1 MSVLFLERSIIMTR
15 TKNIGLIL
23 KDKMGKWSS
32 YDIPL
37 LNECHLNNRL
47 VKSNELEGIFVIGS
61 LSTGLYIFSLYKNK
75 FIDLMGKRI
84 GMEEICEHFDRYKQ
98 TLI

>member
-1 MSVLFLERSIIMTR
+1 MMTG
-15 TKNIGLIL
+15 TKNIGLVL

-32 YDIPL
+32 YNIPL
-37 LNECHLNNRL
+37 LKECHLNNKL

-61 LSTGLYIFSLYKNK
+61 LATGLYIFSLYKNL
-75 FIDLMGKRI
+75 FIDLMGKQI
-84 GMEEICEHFDRYKQ
+84 GMEEICEHFDSYKQ